1 MGVMTETQTSII
13 SPNAS
18 PPANPIHANQTP
30 GSHGGA
36 DSRCRTDHEVEN
48 SAITPVVARGCL
60 TRPLDWCGTLG
71 YETAA
76 EGSQHSPCE

>member
-18 PPANPIHANQTP
+18 LPANPIHANQTP

-36 DSRCRTDHEVEN
+36 DSRCRTDHEVGN
-48 SAITPVVARGCL
+48 SAITPISIISTYPPVILLRSNIGS
-60 TRPLDWCGTLG
+60 PWCC
-71 YETAA
+71 
-76 EGSQHSPCE
+76 SM